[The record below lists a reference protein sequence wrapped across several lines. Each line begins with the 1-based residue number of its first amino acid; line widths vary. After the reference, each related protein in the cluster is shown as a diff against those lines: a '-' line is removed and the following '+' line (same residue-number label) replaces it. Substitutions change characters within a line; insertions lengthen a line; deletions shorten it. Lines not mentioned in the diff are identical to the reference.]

1 MNRSNLTPFLV
12 RHRDNIG
19 DIELALRVVVVELR
33 QPAFEIGTVR
43 NQNAG
48 VNFTNLAL
56 LFTRI
61 FLLHDARN
69 FTVFAGNTAI
79 AGWIVEHDR
88 QQTNAALRLRF
99 TQALQR
105 FHRQFREEPLV
116 VDKWFSL
123 QARRNDVHG
132 EVLDN
137 VKQLMRHPD
146 FVLTNP
152 NRVRNLLSAFCH
164 RNPGAFHRKDAAGYV
179 FWADQVLA
187 LDAIN
192 TQMAARLARAMDH
205 WKRLA
210 EPYRSAACEAIRR
223 VAARPD
229 LSPDVREIVQR
240 ALAD

>member
-1 MNRSNLTPFLV
+1 MARDTGDTVWPGKAYQRTKDASNMTD
-12 RHRDNIG
+12 RIG
-19 DIELALRVVVVELR
+19 AV
-33 QPAFEIGTVR
+33 Q
-43 NQNAG
+43 
-48 VNFTNLAL
+48 AL
-56 LFTRI
+56 LDGQSP
-61 FLLHDARN
+61 LA
-69 FTVFAGNTAI
+69 
-79 AGWIVEHDR
+79 
-88 QQTNAALRLRF
+88 

-105 FHRQFREEPLV
+105 FHSQFREEPLV

-192 TQMAARLARAMDH
+192 AQMAARLARTMDH

>member
-1 MNRSNLTPFLV
+1 M
-12 RHRDNIG
+12 
-19 DIELALRVVVVELR
+19 
-33 QPAFEIGTVR
+33 
-43 NQNAG
+43 
-48 VNFTNLAL
+48 
-56 LFTRI
+56 
-61 FLLHDARN
+61 
-69 FTVFAGNTAI
+69 
-79 AGWIVEHDR
+79 
-88 QQTNAALRLRF
+88 
-99 TQALQR
+99 
-105 FHRQFREEPLV
+105 

-229 LSPDVREIVQR
+229 LSPDVREIAQR